1 MQDPQ
6 DEIAGGVWPLASPE
20 VEPEI
25 SVQDWEIHEVQLPD
39 RKERTRHVVGLT
51 GWHREGVVSS
61 AMTGLD
67 TATHRVTTESGRV
80 YTLGTRTGG
89 NLDSEYVWNRWRHI
103 NSATGDENVTKL
115 YKQPMAISRARACIA
130 DVEGPENSLATQVDA
145 AVLAI
150 GFLGPSAHDP
160 LIAEYLRKKY
170 LRPLPDVELVPYLAH
185 ALSLAKTL
193 LSARAEATEMV
204 RSVAHNMFLSGR
216 PTSTEATAQQIEQ
229 LTAEILEEKLLSKR
243 DHE

>member
-6 DEIAGGVWPLASPE
+6 DQLSGGVWPLASAAD
-20 VEPEI
+20 EPEI
-25 SVQDWEIHEVQLPD
+25 LVQDWEIHEVQLPG
-39 RKERTRHVVGLT
+39 RAERTRHIVGLQ

-61 AMTGLD
+61 AITALD

-103 NSATGDENVTKL
+103 NGATDDDNVTKL
-115 YKQPMAISRARACIA
+115 YKQPIAISHARACIA
-130 DVEGPENSLATQVDA
+130 DAERQDNSLATRVDA

-150 GFLGPSAHDP
+150 WFLGPTEHDP
-160 LIAEYLRKKY
+160 LIARYLRLKY
-170 LRPLPDVELVPYLAH
+170 QRPVMDEELAPYLTH

-193 LSARAEATEMV
+193 LSLR
-204 RSVAHNMFLSGR
+204 
-216 PTSTEATAQQIEQ
+216 EQ
-229 LTAEILEEKLLSKR
+229 
-243 DHE
+243 

>member
-67 TATHRVTTESGRV
+67 TAKHRVTTESGRV

-103 NSATGDENVTKL
+103 NGATDDEKVTAPYRRL
-115 YKQPMAISRARACIA
+115 MEIHRARACIA
-130 DVEGPENSLATQVDA
+130 DAERPENSMAVRVDA
-145 AVLAI
+145 AISAVV
-150 GFLGPSAHDP
+150 FVGPSPHDQ

-170 LRPLPDVELVPYLAH
+170 LRPLSDDELAPYLAH
-185 ALSLAKTL
+185 ALSLAT
-193 LSARAEATEMV
+193 T
-204 RSVAHNMFLSGR
+204 
-216 PTSTEATAQQIEQ
+216 
-229 LTAEILEEKLLSKR
+229 LLSKR
-243 DHE
+243 ERK